1 MEQAEATVDT
11 SSTEDASGFE
21 AALAAL
27 EGATSPDEPSAEE
40 KTGEKPEAKADEKDE
55 ETKSFQALRRQRAK
69 LRAERERL
77 AEERA
82 SWERER
88 YQSSDE
94 TRVAKA
100 DAAMLRE
107 LRELAKTDRAAVLER
122 LGISYEDL
130 TTDVVGRDTPE
141 ARAAAAA
148 RQETERLR
156 REIEERDYASS
167 RAAAER
173 SFVSEMTAGGGS
185 DALKAYKEAFGF
197 EPPASELVSLAH
209 QAADQ
214 LAREGKAKT
223 LDAIKALVDRHYS
236 DFTKRFGAGR
246 QATKA
251 VVEEAK
257 PSAPTLSKSTSAGS
271 APTKKADTEGLSLS
285 ERIALAEEALSFA

>member
-40 KTGEKPEAKADEKDE
+40 KAGEKPEAKTEEKDE

-156 REIEERDYASS
+156 REIEERE

-173 SFVSEMTAGGGS
+173 SFVSEMTADGGS

-197 EPPASELVSLAH
+197 GPPSFELVSLAH

-214 LAREGKAKT
+214 LTREGKAKT
-223 LDAIKALVDRHYS
+223 MDAIKALVDRHYS

>member
-1 MEQAEATVDT
+1 MLAYAQAQLDGVPQEGSILSTTGLLSPKSFSRVRRHLLRLPRLRRRTSSDARRAPPPPDMAPAAPCSTHGRLMGQAEATVDT

-27 EGATSPDEPSAEE
+27 DGATSPTSPPLRRRQRRRRV
-40 KTGEKPEAKADEKDE
+40 KTEEKDE

-88 YQSSDE
+88 HQSSDE

-141 ARAAAAA
+141 AAQR
-148 RQETERLR
+148 RRHRNRTERG
-156 REIEERDYASS
+156 A
-167 RAAAER
+167 
-173 SFVSEMTAGGGS
+173 VS
-185 DALKAYKEAFGF
+185 DAKSK
-197 EPPASELVSLAH
+197 S
-209 QAADQ
+209 
-214 LAREGKAKT
+214 
-223 LDAIKALVDRHYS
+223 
-236 DFTKRFGAGR
+236 
-246 QATKA
+246 ATTPLR
-251 VVEEAK
+251 AK
-257 PSAPTLSKSTSAGS
+257 PSDSSHLRR
-271 APTKKADTEGLSLS
+271 SLS
-285 ERIALAEEALSFA
+285 ASHTRRPTSLPAREKRSRWRQSWVLP